1 MEEIKSEREIDWPG
15 TCAAPHPVAD
25 CLSISPPLRHHSI
38 KSHKSQKNVIC
49 VSQTKAIERGR
60 GKFWTKSESQ
70 TIRTVRDTVL
80 LTYLWCHYSD
90 VVPSGFFPVEHLIG
104 CYKSSVSING
114 ETCISTTGL
123 VNGIP
128 MNKRRKRVQNAAYFH
143 CANHN
148 TIQLT
153 LCGTMG
159 TENGCMKIT
168 DNKSCCISHQSQY
181 MSTKQ

>member
-15 TCAAPHPVAD
+15 VQHHT
-25 CLSISPPLRHHSI
+25 LSLTVLALAPPLMHHSI

-49 VSQTKAIERGR
+49 VSQTKAIERCR
-60 GKFWTKSESQ
+60 GKFWTKSQ

-80 LTYLWCHYSD
+80 LTYLWCHHSD

-159 TENGCMKIT
+159 TGESLYMKIT